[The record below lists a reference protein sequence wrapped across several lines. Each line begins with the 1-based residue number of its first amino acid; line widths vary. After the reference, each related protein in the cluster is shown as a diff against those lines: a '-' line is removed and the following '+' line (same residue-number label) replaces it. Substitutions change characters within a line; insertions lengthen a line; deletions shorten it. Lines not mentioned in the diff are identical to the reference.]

1 MSKQPQLVTSCQQVQ
16 EMTLRLRTTQQR
28 IGLVP
33 TMGALHD
40 GHLSLVSAARDQCDF
55 VVVTIFV
62 NPAQF
67 GPGED
72 LEQYPRLLENDLAQ
86 LAELDVDL
94 VFAPPEKEIYPAG
107 FSTRIEPPAAAQP
120 WEGAHRPHHFS
131 GVVTVVSKLFNII
144 PADVAFFGQKD
155 YQQAMVVQQLVSDL
169 NFPID
174 IEICPI
180 VRNQDGL
187 ALSSRNQYLEP
198 DQRRQA
204 TVLSRCLQWA
214 QQRVSEAERST
225 QKLKQGI
232 QQQLREAGVEAV
244 DYVAI
249 VDPATL
255 VEVEHVD
262 EPAMLLMAAHL
273 GNVRL
278 IDNCRLVPG

>member
-16 EMTLRLRTTQQR
+16 KMILQLRTTQQR

-40 GHLSLVSAARDQCDF
+40 GHLSLVSAAHAQCDF

-94 VFAPPEKEIYPAG
+94 VFAPSEKEIYPAG
-107 FSTRIEPPAAAQP
+107 FSSRVEPPATAQP

-155 YQQAMVVQQLVSDL
+155 YQQAMVIQQLVSDL
-169 NFPID
+169 NFPIE

-198 DQRRQA
+198 HQRRQA

-225 QKLKQGI
+225 HNLTQGI
-232 QQQLREAGVEAV
+232 QEQLREAGIEDI

-249 VDPATL
+249 VNPATL
-255 VEVEHVD
+255 VTVEHVD
-262 EPAMLLMAAHL
+262 EPAMLLLAAHV

>member
-16 EMTLRLRTTQQR
+16 EMILQLRTTQQR

-40 GHLSLVSAARDQCDF
+40 GHLSLVSAAREQCDF

-107 FSTRIEPPAAAQP
+107 FSSRVEPPATAQP
-120 WEGAHRPHHFS
+120 WEGAHRPHHFG

-225 QKLKQGI
+225 RNLTQGI
-232 QQQLREAGVEAV
+232 QEQLREAGVEAV

-255 VEVEHVD
+255 VEVEHLD
-262 EPAMLLMAAHL
+262 EPAMLLLAAHV

>member
-16 EMTLRLRTTQQR
+16 EMILQLRTTQQR

-40 GHLSLVSAARDQCDF
+40 GHLSLVSAAREQCDF

-107 FSTRIEPPAAAQP
+107 FSSRVEPPATAQP
-120 WEGAHRPHHFS
+120 WEGAHRPHHFG

-225 QKLKQGI
+225 HNLTQGI
-232 QQQLREAGVEAV
+232 QEQLREAGVEAV

-255 VEVEHVD
+255 VEVEHLD
-262 EPAMLLMAAHL
+262 EPAMLLLAAHV

>member
-1 MSKQPQLVTSCQQVQ
+1 M
-16 EMTLRLRTTQQR
+16 
-28 IGLVP
+28 
-33 TMGALHD
+33 
-40 GHLSLVSAARDQCDF
+40 
-55 VVVTIFV
+55 
-62 NPAQF
+62 
-67 GPGED
+67 
-72 LEQYPRLLENDLAQ
+72 
-86 LAELDVDL
+86 
-94 VFAPPEKEIYPAG
+94 
-107 FSTRIEPPAAAQP
+107 
-120 WEGAHRPHHFS
+120 
-131 GVVTVVSKLFNII
+131 VSKLFNII

-180 VRNQDGL
+180 VRSQDGL

-214 QQRVSEAERST
+214 QQRVSAAERST
-225 QKLKQGI
+225 HKLKQGI
-232 QQQLREAGVEAV
+232 QEQLREAGVEAV

-262 EPAMLLMAAHL
+262 EPAMLLLAAHV

>member
-1 MSKQPQLVTSCQQVQ
+1 MSKQPQLVASCQQVQ
-16 EMTLRLRTTQQR
+16 EMILQLRTTQQR

-40 GHLSLVSAARDQCDF
+40 GHLSLVSAAREQCDF

-107 FSTRIEPPAAAQP
+107 FSSRVDPPATAQP

-155 YQQAMVVQQLVSDL
+155 YQQAMVVQQLVRDL

-225 QKLKQGI
+225 QQIKQGI
-232 QQQLREAGVEAV
+232 QEQLREAGVEAV

-255 VEVEHVD
+255 VEVEHLD
-262 EPAMLLMAAHL
+262 EPAMLLLAVHV

>member
-1 MSKQPQLVTSCQQVQ
+1 MSKQPKLVKSCKQVQ
-16 EMTLRLRTTQQR
+16 ETILQQR
-28 IGLVP
+28 AERQRVGLVP

-40 GHLSLVSAARDQCDF
+40 GHLSLVAAAREQCDF

-67 GPGED
+67 GPAED
-72 LEQYPRLLENDLAQ
+72 LDQYPRVLENDLAQ
-86 LAELDVDL
+86 LAQLGVDL
-94 VFAPPEKEIYPAG
+94 IFAPSEKEIYPTG
-107 FSTRIEPPAAAQP
+107 FSTRVDPPAAAQP

-155 YQQAMVVQQLVSDL
+155 YQQAMVIQQLVSDL
-169 NFPID
+169 NFPIK

-180 VRNQDGL
+180 VRSQDGL
-187 ALSSRNQYLEP
+187 ALSSRNQYLDP
-198 DQRRQA
+198 GQRKQA
-204 TVLSRCLQWA
+204 TVLSSCLRWA
-214 QQRVSEAERST
+214 QQRVSEAERSSQVLT
-225 QKLKQGI
+225 EGI
-232 QQQLREAGVEAV
+232 REQLREAGEEAV

-249 VDPATL
+249 VDPVTL
-255 VEVEHVD
+255 VEVAQVD
-262 EPAMLLMAAHL
+262 EPAMLLLAAHL

>member
-1 MSKQPQLVTSCQQVQ
+1 MSKQPQLVTSCRQVQ
-16 EMTLRLRTTQQR
+16 EMILQLRTTPQR

-40 GHLSLVSAARDQCDF
+40 GHLSLVAAARAECDF

-72 LEQYPRLLENDLAQ
+72 LEQYPRLLENDLDQ

-107 FSTRIEPPAAAQP
+107 FSSRVEPPATAQR

-155 YQQAMVVQQLVSDL
+155 YQQAMVIQQLVCDL
-169 NFPID
+169 NFPIE
-174 IEICPI
+174 IEVCPI

-204 TVLSRCLQWA
+204 TVLSRCLHWA
-214 QQRVSEAERST
+214 QQRVGEAERST
-225 QKLKQGI
+225 QTLTQGI
-232 QQQLREAGVEAV
+232 QEQLREAGVEAV

-249 VDPATL
+249 VDPDTL

-262 EPAMLLMAAHL
+262 EPAMLLLAAHV

>member
-1 MSKQPQLVTSCQQVQ
+1 MSKQPQLVRSCQQVQ
-16 EMTLRLRTTQQR
+16 EMILQLRTAQQR

-40 GHLSLVSAARDQCDF
+40 GHLSLVSAARKQCDC

-72 LEQYPRLLENDLAQ
+72 LEQYPRFLENDLAQ

-107 FSTRIEPPAAAQP
+107 FSSRVEPPATAQP

-131 GVVTVVSKLFNII
+131 GVATVVSKLFNII

-155 YQQAMVVQQLVSDL
+155 YQQAMVIQQLVSDL
-169 NFPID
+169 NFPIE

-180 VRNQDGL
+180 VRDQDGL
-187 ALSSRNQYLEP
+187 ALSSRNQYLKT

-214 QQRVSEAERST
+214 QQRVSETERST
-225 QKLKQGI
+225 QNLTHGI
-232 QQQLREAGVEAV
+232 REQLREAGVEAV

-262 EPAMLLMAAHL
+262 EPAMLLLAAHV